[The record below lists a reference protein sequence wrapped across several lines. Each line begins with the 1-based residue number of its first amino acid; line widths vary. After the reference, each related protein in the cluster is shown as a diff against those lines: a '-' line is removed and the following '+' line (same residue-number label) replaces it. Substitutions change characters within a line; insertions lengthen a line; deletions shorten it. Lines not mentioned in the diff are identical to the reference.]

1 MLDAI
6 YNRHSIRKFKDQL
19 IPEEDLLKILDAGI
33 QAPSGK
39 NIQNWHFVL
48 ISNKEK
54 IQQISQIVKDKNEWI
69 SSQLED
75 QETANKFRK
84 YCKYH
89 TVFENAPHLLL
100 IYASSYPTTGLDL
113 LVSIGACEEDIKLVE
128 NAAPGIQNIAAAMEN
143 IQLAASAMGYGGV
156 WMTGPNYAAKEIQSF
171 INIEMDDMKLA
182 CMTPLGIPLNENN
195 PSPKRKALNEVL
207 TQIK

>member
-1 MLDAI
+1 MLEAI
-6 YNRHSIRKFKDQL
+6 YNRHSIRKFKDQA

-48 ISNKEK
+48 ISNQEK
-54 IQQISQIVKDKNEWI
+54 IQNISQIVKDKNEWI
-69 SSQLED
+69 SSQMAD
-75 QETANKFRK
+75 QESANKFRK

-100 IYASSYPTTGLDL
+100 IYAGSYPTTGLDHL
-113 LVSIGACEEDIKLVE
+113 KSIGSCVEDIELLE
-128 NAAPGIQNIAAAMEN
+128 NAAPGIQNVAAAMEN

-156 WMTGPNYAAKEIQSF
+156 WMTGPNYAAKEIQTY
-171 INIEMDDMKLA
+171 INLELNDMKLA

-195 PSPKRKALNEVL
+195 PSPKRKALEEVL